1 MSKMKWFESIESGV
15 VIVSLA
21 NGDLL
26 LESLRAVAKEANIHT
41 GVLMTG
47 LGSLS
52 AGHIHYV
59 VSNEMPPSDRFV
71 KLPGPLEIVGFSGI
85 IAGFE
90 PHVHIA
96 LMDKDGKFYGGHLEE
111 GCSILTLS
119 EISIRRLPDLK
130 LTRRPREGHG
140 INLLDAE

>member
-1 MSKMKWFESIESGV
+1 MSKMKWFESVQGGV
-15 VIVSLA
+15 VVVSLG

-26 LESLRAVAKEANIHT
+26 LESLRAVAREADIHT

-59 VSNEMPPSDRFV
+59 VSNDMPPRDQFI

-85 IAGFE
+85 IAGYE
-90 PHVHIA
+90 PHVHIS
-96 LMDKDGKFYGGHLEE
+96 LMDKHGKFYGGHLEDQ
-111 GCSILTLS
+111 CAILTLS

-130 LTRRPREGHG
+130 LTRRPRDGNS
-140 INLLDAE
+140 ISLLDLE

>member
-1 MSKMKWFESIESGV
+1 MSKMKWFESVESGV
-15 VIVSLA
+15 VIVSLG

-26 LESLRAVAKEANIHT
+26 LECLRTVAHEANIHT

-52 AGHIHYV
+52 AGHIHFV
-59 VSNEMPPSDRFV
+59 VTNDMPPRDQFLR
-71 KLPGPLEIVGFSGI
+71 LAGPLEMVGFSGI
-85 IAGFE
+85 IADYE

-96 LMDKDGKFYGGHLEE
+96 LMDKDGKFFGGHLEE
-111 GCSILTLS
+111 ECSILTLA

-130 LTRRPREGHG
+130 LTRRPRDGNS
-140 INLLDAE
+140 INLLDIE

>member
-1 MSKMKWFESIESGV
+1 
-15 VIVSLA
+15 
-21 NGDLL
+21 LL
-26 LESLRAVAKEANIHT
+26 LECLRTVAREANIHT

-59 VSNEMPPSDRFV
+59 VSNDMPPRDQFLR
-71 KLPGPLEIVGFSGI
+71 LPGPLEMVGFSGI
-85 IAGFE
+85 IAGYE

-96 LMDKDGKFYGGHLEE
+96 LMDKDGKFFGGHLEE
-111 GCSILTLS
+111 ERSILTLA

-130 LTRRPREGHG
+130 LTRRPRDGNS
-140 INLLDAE
+140 INLLDLE